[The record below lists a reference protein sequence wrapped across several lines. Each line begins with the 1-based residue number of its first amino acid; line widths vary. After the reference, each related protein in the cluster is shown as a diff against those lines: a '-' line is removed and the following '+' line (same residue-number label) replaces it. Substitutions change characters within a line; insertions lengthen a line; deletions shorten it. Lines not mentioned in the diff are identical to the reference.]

1 MKGRVSPN
9 KGKKF
14 DDEHKKNLSNA
25 HSHQKKKIIQMDLND
40 NIIKIWCSISE
51 AKKVYKNNHISEC
64 CLGKI
69 KTVAG
74 YKWKYYE

>member
-1 MKGRVSPN
+1 
-9 KGKKF
+9 
-14 DDEHKKNLSNA
+14 
-25 HSHQKKKIIQMDLND
+25 MDLND
-40 NIIKIWCSISE
+40 NIIKIWGSISE